1 MPVATSSSRTIF
13 DKILAANKIPLEPVG
28 QSLLFVDR
36 HYLDETC
43 FTCFETLAR
52 RDLPVRR
59 PDLSFMMIDHTIPTS
74 PRLPHRVSGNPE
86 IRNATRMSVEFA
98 ERHGIRIFGPN
109 DLGQGINHVVMPEMG
124 LTLPGMV
131 VACSD
136 SHTSTHGGI
145 GALGL
150 GVGLSEQT
158 HILATQTTRFP
169 QCPTMRIELHGQLS
183 EFVSAKDVILYLIG
197 RIGADGASGH
207 FVEFVGRAVEEL
219 PVEGRMTLCNMIIE
233 AGAKAGIV
241 APDDKTFAWIE
252 GRPHAPQGSA
262 LEIAKSGWRELRSD
276 SDARFDRILSFDAGE
291 IAPHVTW
298 GTSPAQVLPVDAAVP
313 DPDSEMDQER
323 RASMSHAMDYMGLQ
337 PGMKL
342 AGLPVDRVFIG
353 SCTNGRLSDLQAA
366 AKIVRGRRAVV
377 PAIVVPGSMSVKR
390 RAEAEGL
397 DRIFLDAGFEW
408 HDAGC
413 SLCVGM
419 NGDTVPSGQ
428 RCASTSNRNFRG
440 RQGPGSRT
448 HLMSPAMAAAAACT
462 GHIVDVRGEKVFLG

>member
-1 MPVATSSSRTIF
+1 
-13 DKILAANKIPLEPVG
+13 
-28 QSLLFVDR
+28 
-36 HYLDETC
+36 
-43 FTCFETLAR
+43 
-52 RDLPVRR
+52 
-59 PDLSFMMIDHTIPTS
+59 MMIDHTIPTS
-74 PRLPHRVSGNPE
+74 PKSPGRVSANPE
-86 IRNATRMSVEFA
+86 IRDATRLSVEFA
-98 ERHGIRIFGPN
+98 ERHGIRVFGPG

-124 LTLPGMV
+124 LTLPGMI

-150 GVGLSEQT
+150 GVGLTEQT
-158 HILATQTTRFP
+158 HILATQTTRDV
-169 QCPTMRIELHGQLS
+169 QCRTMRIEVNGSLS

-207 FVEFVGRAVEEL
+207 FVEFVGSGIGSL

-241 APDDKTFAWIE
+241 APDEKTFDWIA
-252 GRPHAPQGSA
+252 GRPHAPAGEA
-262 LEIAKSGWRELRSD
+262 MEAAKAGWRDLRSD
-276 SDARFDRILSFDAGE
+276 EGACFDRTLAFDAAE

-313 DPDSEMDQER
+313 DPADEVDGER
-323 RASMSHAMDYMGLQ
+323 RTSISQALDYMGLE

-342 AGLPVDRVFIG
+342 AGLAVDRVFIG
-353 SCTNGRLSDLQAA
+353 SCTNGRFSDLQAA
-366 AKIVRGRRAVV
+366 ARVVRGRRAVV

-397 DRIFLDAGFEW
+397 DRIFRDAGFEW

-419 NGDTVPSGQ
+419 NGDTVPSGL

-448 HLMSPAMAAAAACT
+448 HLMSPAMAAAAACS
-462 GHIVDVRGEKVFLG
+462 GRIVDLRCEKDFLA